1 MPINYQQIHVRIKE
15 IGAGAQERR
24 KKMEERRAQARDLL
38 AAYASELDF
47 LRSKVDSAKTS
58 DANIRC
64 AYPLDESLASSH
76 PAPGPVAEA
85 TLTHRVATLIAAD
98 GSQIIPDRHDAVQF
112 GLVNVGALVLKL
124 NSGEAPKV
132 YTDSQLLFDHE
143 LYTETGSVTQD
154 DIEFSRDIAERKKLL
169 ELAKEQK
176 GTLIALTDGPVEI
189 WGAKSA
195 NEGDYQKTLEQH
207 KSILSQLQSRDVTVA
222 GYVDKPGADL
232 VIRLLELT
240 LLDMEQMKEVRKQ
253 HPLRGVTDRWLFSG
267 ILKSGERS
275 AVFAIQ
281 SSSRVRYTG
290 SLSLHFFY
298 LNVGDEKHPAIVRVE
313 IPEWVAKDTGKLEL
327 LHSALIQQCQIMGAR
342 PYPYILHR
350 AHEIA
355 VVSFEEKRQ
364 IEQMI
369 QQMQL
374 NNQEALDEISSKQ
387 SAKNQSARTRS
398 K

>member
-1 MPINYQQIHVRIKE
+1 MPINFQEVYTRIQE

-24 KKMEERRAQARDLL
+24 KKKEERQELARNLL
-38 AAYASELDF
+38 STYASELDF
-47 LRSKVDSAKTS
+47 LRSKVDAAKVA

-64 AYPLDESLASSH
+64 ALPLDESLASTH
-76 PAPGPVAEA
+76 PARDAASDAV
-85 TLTHRVATLIAAD
+85 LIAAD
-98 GSQIIPDRHDAVQF
+98 GSQIIPDRHAAVQF
-112 GLVNVGALVLKL
+112 GLVNVGAIVLRL
-124 NSGEAPKV
+124 NSGAPPQIH
-132 YTDSQLLFDHE
+132 TDSQLLFDHE
-143 LYTETGSVTQD
+143 LYTETGSVSQD
-154 DIEFSRDIAERKKLL
+154 DIEFIRDIAERKKLL

-195 NEGDYQKTLEQH
+195 NEGNYQKTLNEH
-207 KSILSQLQSRDVTVA
+207 KSILSQLQGRDVTVA

-240 LLDMEQMKEVRKQ
+240 QLDMEQMKEVRKQ
-253 HPLRGVTDRWLFSG
+253 HPLRGVTDRWLFSR

-275 AVFAIQ
+275 AVFAMQ
-281 SSSRVRYTG
+281 SSSRLHYTG

-298 LNVGDEKHPAIVRVE
+298 LNVGDANHPAIARVE
-313 IPEWVAKDTGKLEL
+313 IPEWVAKDESKLEL
-327 LHSALIQQCQIMGAR
+327 LHSVLIQQCQIMGAR

-355 VVSFEEKRQ
+355 VVSFEEKKQ

-369 QQMQL
+369 QAEQL
-374 NNQEALDEISSKQ
+374 KNHEELDDQSAKQ
-387 SAKNQSARTRS
+387 SAKNLPGRTRS

>member
-15 IGAGAQERR
+15 IGAGARERKKTLDERR
-24 KKMEERRAQARDLL
+24 TKARDLL
-38 AAYASELDF
+38 QTYASELDF
-47 LRSKVDSAKTS
+47 LRAKVDSAKAA

-64 AYPLDESLASSH
+64 ALPLNESLASSH
-76 PAPGPVAEA
+76 PAPASVIEA

-98 GSQIIPDRHDAVQF
+98 GSQIIPDRHEAVQF
-112 GLVNVGALVLKL
+112 GLINVGALVLKL
-124 NSGEAPKV
+124 NSGESPKV

-143 LYTETGSVTQD
+143 LYTDTGSVSQD

-267 ILKSGERS
+267 LLKSGERS

-298 LNVGDEKHPAIVRVE
+298 LNIGDEKHPSIARVE
-313 IPEWVAKDTGKLEL
+313 IPEWVAKDDGKMEL

-355 VVSFEEKRQ
+355 VVSFEEKKQ

-369 QQMQL
+369 QAEQL
-374 NNQEALDEISSKQ
+374 KNHEELGDLSAKQ
-387 SAKNQSARTRS
+387 SAKNLQRARS

>member
-1 MPINYQQIHVRIKE
+1 MPIDFVSVHQKIQE
-15 IGAGAQERR
+15 IGEGAQERR
-24 KKMEERRAQARDLL
+24 KKKEERQNLARKLL
-38 AAYASELDF
+38 KTYASELDI
-47 LRSKVDSAKTS
+47 LRAKVDSAKAA

-64 AYPLDESLASSH
+64 AYPLNESLASSH
-76 PAPGPVAEA
+76 PAPVSVPD
-85 TLTHRVATLIAAD
+85 ATLIAAD
-98 GSQIIPDRHDAVQF
+98 GSQIIPDRHEAVQF
-112 GLVNVGALVLKL
+112 GLINVGAIALKL

-169 ELAKEQK
+169 ELAKKHK
-176 GTLIALTDGPVEI
+176 GVLIALTDGPVEI

-195 NEGDYQKTLEQH
+195 SEGDYLKTLEQH

-253 HPLRGVTDRWLFSG
+253 HPLRGVTDRWLFSQ
-267 ILKSGERS
+267 ILKSYERS

-281 SSSRVRYTG
+281 SSSRARYTG

-298 LNVGDEKHPAIVRVE
+298 LNVGDAKHPSIVRVE
-313 IPEWVAKDTGKLEL
+313 IPEWVAEDKNKLEL
-327 LHSALIQQCQIMGAR
+327 LHSILIQQCLIMGAR

-355 VVSFEEKRQ
+355 VVSFEEKKQ
-364 IEQMI
+364 IEQML
-369 QQMQL
+369 QAEQL
-374 NNQEALDEISSKQ
+374 KNREELDDLSAKQ
-387 SAKNQSARTRS
+387 SAKNLPGRTRS

>member
-1 MPINYQQIHVRIKE
+1 MPINFQEIYTRIQE

-24 KKMEERRAQARDLL
+24 KKKEERQQLARDLL
-38 AAYASELDF
+38 QTYASELDF
-47 LRSKVDSAKTS
+47 LHSKVDAAKQA

-64 AYPLDESLASSH
+64 ALPLNESLASSH
-76 PAPGPVAEA
+76 PAPVS
-85 TLTHRVATLIAAD
+85 VSDATLIAAD
-98 GSQIIPDRHDAVQF
+98 GSQILPDRHAAVQF
-112 GLVNVGALVLKL
+112 GLINVGAITLKM
-124 NSGEAPKV
+124 NSGESPQV
-132 YTDSQLLFDHE
+132 STDSQLLFDHE
-143 LYTETGSVTQD
+143 LYTETGSVSQD

-169 ELAKEQK
+169 ELAKEQT

-195 NEGDYQKTLEQH
+195 NEGDYQKTLNEH

-232 VIRLLELT
+232 VVRLLELT
-240 LLDMEQMKEVRKQ
+240 MLDMEQMKEVRKQ

-267 ILKSGERS
+267 ILKSRERS
-275 AVFAIQ
+275 AVFALQ
-281 SSSRVRYTG
+281 SSSRLRYTG

-298 LNVGDEKHPAIVRVE
+298 LNVGGEKHPSIVRVE
-313 IPEWVAKDTGKLEL
+313 IPEWVAKDETKMEL
-327 LHSALIQQCQIMGAR
+327 LHSVLIQQCEIMGAK

-355 VVSFEEKRQ
+355 VVSFEEKKQ

-387 SAKNQSARTRS
+387 SAKDLAGRLR